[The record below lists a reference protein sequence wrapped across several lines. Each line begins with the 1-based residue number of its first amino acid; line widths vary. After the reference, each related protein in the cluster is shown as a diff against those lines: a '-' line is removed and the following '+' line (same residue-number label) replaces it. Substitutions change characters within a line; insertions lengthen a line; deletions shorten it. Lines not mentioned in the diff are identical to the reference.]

1 VKETGH
7 LNEGKIAMDTEGVTN
22 VRGLLN
28 LMPTAVRAFRRGKLP
43 NPLTHKKRPGVEQ
56 IKRIFEKVEG
66 KK

>member
-1 VKETGH
+1 
-7 LNEGKIAMDTEGVTN
+7 MDTEGVTN
-22 VRGLLN
+22 IRGLLN